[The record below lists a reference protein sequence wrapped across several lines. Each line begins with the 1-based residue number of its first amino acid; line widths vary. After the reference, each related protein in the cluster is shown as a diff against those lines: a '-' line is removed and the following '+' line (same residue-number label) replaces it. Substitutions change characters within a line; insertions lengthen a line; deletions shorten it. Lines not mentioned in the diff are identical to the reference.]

1 MRWARAFH
9 MALPIGRL
17 LGARRE
23 SWHTPAAA
31 HGKLID
37 SADGCDVF
45 GCDHSHMRT
54 LPLRAVRAV
63 PTCSARRAPAA
74 AASATATAA
83 RRLGSVAV
91 STQRSTPS
99 RVPNTVLTAAPVV
112 YAPADTFAAP
122 ATATAAS
129 AASPLAE
136 LARPLRGAGLSAATA
151 LAVLTLAAHPSYAAD
166 LIGSLED
173 VREGAVSAF
182 LLIFF
187 SEIGDKTFFIAVLLA
202 LQQPKSAVFAGTFGA
217 LAVMSFISVAL
228 GEVFHTADLLLHDVL
243 PPALAEQPLDDYA
256 AAALLI
262 LFGVTTLREASKAK
276 DTADEEREE
285 AEEAV
290 VDLTADMNADG
301 TATASLAPLV
311 VSTFL
316 LVFAAEWGDK
326 SFLATIGMSVRP
338 WLSAI
343 M

>member
-1 MRWARAFH
+1 
-9 MALPIGRL
+9 
-17 LGARRE
+17 
-23 SWHTPAAA
+23 
-31 HGKLID
+31 
-37 SADGCDVF
+37 
-45 GCDHSHMRT
+45 MRT
-54 LPLRAVRAV
+54 LPLGAVRAV
-63 PTCSARRAPAA
+63 PTCSTRRAPAA
-74 AASATATAA
+74 PAAAAAA

-91 STQRSTPS
+91 PTQRSTHS
-99 RVPNTVLTAAPVV
+99 RVPTTVPAAAPVV

-122 ATATAAS
+122 AAAAAAP

-151 LAVLTLAAHPSYAAD
+151 LAVLTLAAHPSYAGD

-228 GEVFHTADLLLHDVL
+228 GEVFHTVDLLLHDVL

-276 DTADEEREE
+276 DTADDEREE

-326 SFLATIGMSVRP
+326 SFLATIGTSLRP
-338 WLSAI
+338 LLRVSERVSAQPGGGGRYRCLDVSECG
-343 M
+343 